1 MTIIILPET
10 YSMGLTQYKL
20 PDRTGYIFGSVAMP
34 LFDLN
39 RRMKQGDQRLL
50 AWPLRQYDDR
60 FICMTDCYK
69 FKYPS
74 DIDNNFNNNLDIV
87 IKMPTYHTDVFYD
100 LGKDISIGSSFKV

>member
-1 MTIIILPET
+1 MRLD
-10 YSMGLTQYKL
+10 QFKL

-69 FKYPS
+69 FKHS
-74 DIDNNFNNNLDIV
+74 NDIDNNFANNLDIV